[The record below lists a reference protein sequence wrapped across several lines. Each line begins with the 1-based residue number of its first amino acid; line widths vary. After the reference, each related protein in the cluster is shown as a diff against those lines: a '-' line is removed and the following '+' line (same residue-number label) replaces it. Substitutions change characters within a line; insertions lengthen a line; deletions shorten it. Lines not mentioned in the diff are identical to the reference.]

1 MLNLHIK
8 LSQVGTIIL
17 LVTYINA
24 GKGWNE
30 KMCVIGFKLIT
41 HILNYMNSNIIAKKH
56 KSRKS

>member
-8 LSQVGTIIL
+8 LSQVGTIIR

-24 GKGWNE
+24 GKGCNE
-30 KMCVIGFKLIT
+30 EMCVIGFKLIM